1 MIQHI
6 KNFICG
12 LLGIKQCACP
22 EDMDEHAELYLKP
35 KESDT
40 PVYENEEAVKAG
52 HCSGHKRFRKTCP
65 LCLEI
70 VK

>member
-6 KNFICG
+6 KNFFCK
-12 LLGIKQCACP
+12 LFGIKQCACP
-22 EDMDEHAELYLKP
+22 EDDEHIEYYTKVPEPDVPVYTENPIDKP
-35 KESDT
+35 K
-40 PVYENEEAVKAG
+40 

>member
-1 MIQHI
+1 MIKKI
-6 KNFICG
+6 KNFICN
-12 LLGIKQCACP
+12 LFGIKQCACP

-35 KESDT
+35 VESDT
-40 PVYENEEAVKAG
+40 PVYKNEKAVKAE

>member
-1 MIQHI
+1 MIKHI

-12 LLGIKQCACP
+12 LFGIKQCACP
-22 EDMDEHAELYLKP
+22 EDIDPHEELYLKP
-35 KESDT
+35 AEPET
-40 PVYENEEAVKAG
+40 PVYENEEAVKAE

>member
-6 KNFICG
+6 KNFFCK
-12 LLGIKQCACP
+12 LFGIKQCACP
-22 EDMDEHAELYLKP
+22 EDDEHIEYYTKVPEPDVPVYTENPIDKP
-35 KESDT
+35 K
-40 PVYENEEAVKAG
+40 

-70 VK
+70 GK

>member
-1 MIQHI
+1 MIKKI
-6 KNFICG
+6 KNFFCK
-12 LLGIKQCACP
+12 LFGIKQCACP
-22 EDMDEHAELYLKP
+22 EDMDEHEELYLHVP
-35 KESDT
+35 EPDT
-40 PVYENEEAVKAG
+40 PVYENEEAVKAE

>member
-1 MIQHI
+1 
-6 KNFICG
+6 
-12 LLGIKQCACP
+12 
-22 EDMDEHAELYLKP
+22 MDEHAELYLKP
-35 KESDT
+35 AESDT

>member
-1 MIQHI
+1 MMKKI
-6 KNFICG
+6 KNFFCK
-12 LLGIKQCACP
+12 LFGIKQCECP
-22 EDMDEHAELYLKP
+22 ENMDEHAELYLKP
-35 KESDT
+35 AESDT
-40 PVYENEEAVKAG
+40 LVYENEEAVKAG